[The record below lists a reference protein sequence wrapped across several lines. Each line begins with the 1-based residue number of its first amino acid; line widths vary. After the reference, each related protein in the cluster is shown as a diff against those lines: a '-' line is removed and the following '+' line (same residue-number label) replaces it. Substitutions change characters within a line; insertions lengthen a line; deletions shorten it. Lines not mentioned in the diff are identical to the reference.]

1 MEIKKIGYDIETW
14 TKDMI
19 CKGCK
24 SELTLSCKDL
34 KTSDRKKYYCMC
46 KACNTYAEVDLTG
59 CSLLL
64 KQFVDR
70 SGFTGSTSSAWD

>member
-14 TKDMI
+14 TKDII

-24 SELTLSCKDL
+24 SELTLCHKDL

-64 KQFVDR
+64 KQFVNR
-70 SGFTGSTSSAWD
+70 SGFTGSTSSVLD